1 MNSSDFEF
9 LSSLLYKQS
18 GLVLTPDKGYLL
30 ETRLQPVARSH
41 GLSSIEQ
48 IVSTLRSR
56 RDEKL
61 VNSITDAM
69 TTNESLFF
77 RDRTPFDQF
86 KTVVL
91 PSLLQS
97 RAAKKSIRIWSAAC
111 SSGQEPYSL
120 SMVLDEL
127 ASKLTG
133 WRVEI
138 IATDISTEMV
148 ARARSGIYS
157 QFEVQRGLP
166 IQLLV
171 LTEDPFVSPALFCD
185 HGTFLDRLWRRDL
198 AVPHWLPFKD
208 PALLASHIREFVLH
222 MEGAPETPALAR
234 ARKRAHPPKGKYGG
248 RQLLI
253 TGAGGGIGRQTA
265 LAFAREGADVIVSDI
280 NPEAAEETAAL
291 IRDLGVDAKVFIAN
305 VADRADMDAL
315 ARFVDEEA
323 GPVDLVVNNAG
334 IGMAGGQLEMTRE
347 AWDRVLGINLGGL
360 IEGSRLFGE
369 RMVAARSG
377 GHIVNVV
384 SASAF
389 APTRAFPAY
398 AVSKAAALMQTES
411 LRGELAEH
419 KIGVTA
425 ACPGFVDTGIAQAT
439 EYVGAS
445 EDDQK
450 ARRNKA
456 DTMYKRRAFTPE
468 QVAKAIL
475 KAVEKNKPIALIG
488 AEAYIAR
495 TVQRFFPSLGRQFA
509 KVSLPQP
516 DQGA

>member
-127 ASKLTG
+127 ASRLTG

-166 IQLLV
+166 VQLLV
-171 LTEDPFVSPALFCD
+171 KYFQQDGDRWQLSEKIRRMVTFREFNLLQDPRSL
-185 HGTFLDRLWRRDL
+185 GTFDIVFCRN
-198 AVPHWLPFKD
+198 
-208 PALLASHIREFVLH
+208 VLIYFDQETKRKVL
-222 MEGAPETPALAR
+222 EGVSRQIAPDGYL
-234 ARKRAHPPKGKYGG
+234 Y
-248 RQLLI
+248 
-253 TGAGGGIGRQTA
+253 
-265 LAFAREGADVIVSDI
+265 
-280 NPEAAEETAAL
+280 
-291 IRDLGVDAKVFIAN
+291 
-305 VADRADMDAL
+305 
-315 ARFVDEEA
+315 
-323 GPVDLVVNNAG
+323 
-334 IGMAGGQLEMTRE
+334 
-347 AWDRVLGINLGGL
+347 LGGAETV
-360 IEGSRLFGE
+360 ISITDKFQPVKGQRGMYQPTAKEGQ
-369 RMVAARSG
+369 
-377 GHIVNVV
+377 
-384 SASAF
+384 
-389 APTRAFPAY
+389 
-398 AVSKAAALMQTES
+398 KAA
-411 LRGELAEH
+411 
-419 KIGVTA
+419 I
-425 ACPGFVDTGIAQAT
+425 
-439 EYVGAS
+439 
-445 EDDQK
+445 
-450 ARRNKA
+450 
-456 DTMYKRRAFTPE
+456 
-468 QVAKAIL
+468 
-475 KAVEKNKPIALIG
+475 
-488 AEAYIAR
+488 
-495 TVQRFFPSLGRQFA
+495 
-509 KVSLPQP
+509 
-516 DQGA
+516 

>member
-127 ASKLTG
+127 ASRLTG

-166 IQLLV
+166 VQLLV
-171 LTEDPFVSPALFCD
+171 KYFQQDGDRWQLSEKIRRMVTFREFNLLQDPRAL
-185 HGTFLDRLWRRDL
+185 GTFDIVFCRN
-198 AVPHWLPFKD
+198 
-208 PALLASHIREFVLH
+208 VLIYFDQETKRKVL
-222 MEGAPETPALAR
+222 EGVSRQIAPDGYL
-234 ARKRAHPPKGKYGG
+234 Y
-248 RQLLI
+248 
-253 TGAGGGIGRQTA
+253 
-265 LAFAREGADVIVSDI
+265 
-280 NPEAAEETAAL
+280 
-291 IRDLGVDAKVFIAN
+291 
-305 VADRADMDAL
+305 
-315 ARFVDEEA
+315 
-323 GPVDLVVNNAG
+323 
-334 IGMAGGQLEMTRE
+334 
-347 AWDRVLGINLGGL
+347 LGGAETV
-360 IEGSRLFGE
+360 ISITDKFQPVKGQRG
-369 RMVAARSG
+369 MYQ
-377 GHIVNVV
+377 
-384 SASAF
+384 
-389 APTRAFPAY
+389 PTAKDGQ
-398 AVSKAAALMQTES
+398 KAA
-411 LRGELAEH
+411 
-419 KIGVTA
+419 I
-425 ACPGFVDTGIAQAT
+425 
-439 EYVGAS
+439 
-445 EDDQK
+445 
-450 ARRNKA
+450 
-456 DTMYKRRAFTPE
+456 
-468 QVAKAIL
+468 
-475 KAVEKNKPIALIG
+475 
-488 AEAYIAR
+488 
-495 TVQRFFPSLGRQFA
+495 
-509 KVSLPQP
+509 
-516 DQGA
+516 

>member
-127 ASKLTG
+127 ASRLTG

-166 IQLLV
+166 VQLLV
-171 LTEDPFVSPALFCD
+171 KYFQQDGDRWQLSEKIRRMVTFREFNLLQDPRAL
-185 HGTFLDRLWRRDL
+185 GTFDIVFCRN
-198 AVPHWLPFKD
+198 
-208 PALLASHIREFVLH
+208 VLIYFDQETKRKVL
-222 MEGAPETPALAR
+222 EGVSRQIAPDGYL
-234 ARKRAHPPKGKYGG
+234 Y
-248 RQLLI
+248 
-253 TGAGGGIGRQTA
+253 
-265 LAFAREGADVIVSDI
+265 
-280 NPEAAEETAAL
+280 
-291 IRDLGVDAKVFIAN
+291 
-305 VADRADMDAL
+305 
-315 ARFVDEEA
+315 
-323 GPVDLVVNNAG
+323 
-334 IGMAGGQLEMTRE
+334 
-347 AWDRVLGINLGGL
+347 LGGAETV
-360 IEGSRLFGE
+360 ISITDKFQPVKGQRGMYQPTAKEGQ
-369 RMVAARSG
+369 
-377 GHIVNVV
+377 
-384 SASAF
+384 
-389 APTRAFPAY
+389 
-398 AVSKAAALMQTES
+398 KAA
-411 LRGELAEH
+411 
-419 KIGVTA
+419 I
-425 ACPGFVDTGIAQAT
+425 
-439 EYVGAS
+439 
-445 EDDQK
+445 
-450 ARRNKA
+450 
-456 DTMYKRRAFTPE
+456 
-468 QVAKAIL
+468 
-475 KAVEKNKPIALIG
+475 
-488 AEAYIAR
+488 
-495 TVQRFFPSLGRQFA
+495 
-509 KVSLPQP
+509 
-516 DQGA
+516 